1 MVVNVATH
9 SHNADMNFEALVDLY
24 KRFEPFGFEILAFPT
39 NQFGKKELLNDHEI
53 KDYLLDKYGVQ
64 FPLFHKIKV
73 NGAESDEVFRFLR
86 SKTPL
91 FVDKSKTPQL
101 HEGSD
106 VGLKIKDIPGN
117 FCKFLLD

>member
-1 MVVNVATH
+1 MATH